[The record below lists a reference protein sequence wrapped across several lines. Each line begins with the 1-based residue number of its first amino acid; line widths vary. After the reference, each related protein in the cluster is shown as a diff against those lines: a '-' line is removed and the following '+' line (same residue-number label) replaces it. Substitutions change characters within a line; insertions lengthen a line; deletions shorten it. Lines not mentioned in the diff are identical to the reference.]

1 MQRLAK
7 AGFKREFIQ
16 AAVLPDWWD
25 KRCEDDPS
33 VLQDIEIR
41 AARFLSRPIAVVA
54 DPTAPLSA
62 PAYPAA
68 QLRRVRDVSRDRLT
82 PAIHAAMSVA
92 RAVVRSLRDSVPRPD
107 ASPLPGDGL
116 QWRQQVVTSPASPR
130 LEQIVGD
137 LWQRGVPVVPLAIAP
152 APGFQGMACIAE
164 GRPVVLLG
172 YKHDEPGR
180 VAFVVAHE
188 AGHIAAG
195 DCAADQP
202 VVDEE
207 DEIPDNDS
215 VEVAADRYATRL
227 LVGQDEIP
235 IVDAVTRNDFKE
247 LARQASRLE
256 QTAAAD
262 ASSVI
267 FSWAHR
273 TGDYATASMAVKA
286 LYRDTGAR
294 VVLTRALNQ
303 YVDFASATETDRS
316 LLHLCGLV
324 GASNEAPR

>member
-1 MQRLAK
+1 M
-7 AGFKREFIQ
+7 
-16 AAVLPDWWD
+16 
-25 KRCEDDPS
+25 
-33 VLQDIEIR
+33 
-41 AARFLSRPIAVVA
+41 
-54 DPTAPLSA
+54 
-62 PAYPAA
+62 
-68 QLRRVRDVSRDRLT
+68 
-82 PAIHAAMSVA
+82 VA
-92 RAVVRSLRDSVPRPD
+92 RAVVRNLRDSVPH
-107 ASPLPGDGL
+107 AGVSPLPGDGL
-116 QWRQQVVTSPASPR
+116 QWRQQLVTSLASPR

-195 DCAADQP
+195 DCAPDQP

-215 VEVAADRYATRL
+215 VEVSADRYATRV

-235 IVDAVTRNDFKE
+235 IVDEIARNDFKE

-256 QTAAAD
+256 QAAASD

-267 FSWAHR
+267 FSWARR
-273 TGDYATASMAVKA
+273 TGDYAIASMAVKA
-286 LYRDTGAR
+286 LYRNSGAR
-294 VVLTRALNQ
+294 VILSRALNQ
-303 YVDFASATETDRS
+303 NVDFASATETDRS
-316 LLHLCGLV
+316 LLCLCGLV
-324 GASNEAPR
+324 GVSNEAAR

>member
-25 KRCEDDPS
+25 ERCEDDSS
-33 VLQDIEIR
+33 VLQDLEIR
-41 AARFLSRPIAVVA
+41 AARFLDRPVTVVA

-68 QLRRVRDVSRDRLT
+68 QLRRVRDVSRDRLA

-92 RAVVRSLRDSVPRPD
+92 RAVVRSLRGSVSRAD
-107 ASPLPGDGL
+107 VSSLPSDGL
-116 QWRQQVVTSPASPR
+116 QWRQQLVTSLASPR
-130 LEQIVGD
+130 LEQVVSD
-137 LWQRGVPVVPLAIAP
+137 LWRRGIPVVPLAIAP

-195 DCAADQP
+195 DCAPDQP

-215 VEVAADRYATRL
+215 VEVSADRYATRV

-235 IVDAVTRNDFKE
+235 IVDDIARNDFKE

-267 FSWAHR
+267 FSWARR
-273 TGDYATASMAVKA
+273 TGDYVTASMAVKA
-286 LYRDTGAR
+286 LYRGTGAR
-294 VVLTRALNQ
+294 AILSRALNQ
-303 YVDFASATETDRS
+303 NVDFASATETDRS

-324 GASNEAPR
+324 GAPNEVAR

>member
-1 MQRLAK
+1 LQRLAK

-25 KRCEDDPS
+25 EGCEDDPS
-33 VLQDIEIR
+33 VLQDLEIR
-41 AARFLSRPIAVVA
+41 AARFLGHPVAIVA
-54 DPTAPLSA
+54 DPTAPLAA

-68 QLRRVRDVSRDRLT
+68 QLRRVRDVSRDRLA

-92 RAVVRSLRDSVPRPD
+92 RAVVRNLRGSVTRPD

-116 QWRQQVVTSPASPR
+116 QWRQQLVTSLASPR

-137 LWQRGVPVVPLAIAP
+137 LWRRGIPVVPLAIAP
-152 APGFQGMACIAE
+152 APGFQAMACIAE
-164 GRPVVLLG
+164 GRPVVLIG
-172 YKHDEPGR
+172 YKNDEPGR
-180 VAFVVAHE
+180 VAFLVAHE
-188 AGHIAAG
+188 AGHIAAD
-195 DCAADQP
+195 DCAPDQP

-207 DEIPDNDS
+207 DEIPDTDS
-215 VEVAADRYATRL
+215 VEVSADRYATRV

-235 IVDAVTRNDFKE
+235 IVDDIARHDFKE

-256 QTAAAD
+256 QTSAAD

-267 FSWAHR
+267 FSWARR

-286 LYRDTGAR
+286 LYRSTGAR
-294 VVLTRALNQ
+294 VVLSRALNQ
-303 YVDFASATETDRS
+303 GVDFSSATETDRS

-324 GASNEAPR
+324 GASNEVTR